1 MESAEEFRITA
12 VGLEEGASASLSLEQ
27 HLEHAR
33 LLFREYQEWLKV
45 DLCFQGFEQ
54 EMASLPGR
62 YAPPQGR
69 LLLAYSASGD
79 VAGCVGLRP
88 LDRERGEIKRL
99 WVRDAYKGLGLGRT
113 LLEAAIQE
121 ARAIGYHHVLLDTLP
136 KMEAALHLYESM
148 GFRETWPYTHN
159 PEPGVMFLSKELR

>member
-1 MESAEEFRITA
+1 MESAPDFRITA
-12 VGLEEGASASLSLEQ
+12 VGLEAGESAATSTQQ

-33 LLFREYQEWLKV
+33 MLFREYQEWLKV

-54 EMASLPGR
+54 ELASLPGR

-69 LLLAYSASGD
+69 LLLAYAGTGD

-99 WVRDAYKGLGLGRT
+99 WVRDAYKGLGLGRR

-136 KMEAALHLYESM
+136 KMEAALRLYESM